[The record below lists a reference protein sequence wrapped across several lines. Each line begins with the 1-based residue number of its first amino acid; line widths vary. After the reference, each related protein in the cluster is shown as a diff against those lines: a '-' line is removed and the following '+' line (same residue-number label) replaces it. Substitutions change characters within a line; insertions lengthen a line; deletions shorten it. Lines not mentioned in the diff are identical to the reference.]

1 MLNMFGGN
9 MHEVGSL
16 SENLVLN
23 TAGKVKIR
31 FGSKFIDL
39 LDNKGNINVKLP
51 KIISKVNS
59 TSDFKSDGIYLV
71 DNALYAY
78 VDKTVIPIL
87 KEPLLSINNSELDDI
102 PTEEGSG
109 IIYTDGTWQYVP
121 VVTLKK
127 YKELEETVKDLSDRL
142 EKLEEQLNK

>member
-39 LDNKGNINVKLP
+39 LDNKGNINVKFP

-59 TSDFKSDGIYLV
+59 TSDFKSDSLYLV

-87 KEPLLSINNSELDDI
+87 KE
-102 PTEEGSG
+102 
-109 IIYTDGTWQYVP
+109 
-121 VVTLKK
+121 

>member
-51 KIISKVNS
+51 KIISKV
-59 TSDFKSDGIYLV
+59 KSL
-71 DNALYAY
+71 L
-78 VDKTVIPIL
+78 IL
-87 KEPLLSINNSELDDI
+87 AIFN
-102 PTEEGSG
+102 
-109 IIYTDGTWQYVP
+109 IIYFNSDIIRR
-121 VVTLKK
+121 K
-127 YKELEETVKDLSDRL
+127 YKKCHKV
-142 EKLEEQLNK
+142 